1 METQQLKKLVGGL
14 VGCTVD
20 TLLRDPEFES
30 CCFNFFHESPN
41 VKSAQNRSL
50 GKKYQK
56 NSCGE
61 KGLNPEEKHC

>member
-30 CCFNFFHESPN
+30 
-41 VKSAQNRSL
+41 
-50 GKKYQK
+50 Y
-56 NSCGE
+56 
-61 KGLNPEEKHC
+61 